1 MRRNDTPTKTLSV
14 AVPEKVYEGIKEVAT
29 ENDITMRK
37 AVSSIL
43 LGYLKSRA
51 ARKAKEEANDQ

>member
-1 MRRNDTPTKTLSV
+1 MRRNDTPTKTLTV
-14 AVPEKVYEGIKEVAT
+14 AVPEKVYEGIKEVAA
-29 ENDITMRK
+29 ENDISMRK

-51 ARKAKEEANDQ
+51 ARKAKEEEND